1 MMAIDKIRKMFSETR
16 RILILTRRPKK
27 SEYNETIKVTGA
39 GILLMGAV
47 GFIIL
52 FISRIV

>member
-1 MMAIDKIRKMFSETR
+1 MMIVDRVKRMYGETR
-16 RILILTRRPKK
+16 RILILTRRPKR

-39 GILLMGAV
+39 GILLMGIV
-47 GFIIL
+47 GFLVL

>member
-1 MMAIDKIRKMFSETR
+1 MMIVNKIKRMFSETR
-16 RILILTRRPKK
+16 RILILTRRPKR

-39 GILLMGAV
+39 GILLMGIV
-47 GFIIL
+47 GFLIL